1 MIKAII
7 VDDEAPARSEL
18 HFLLEETGQVEV
30 VAEASNVREAIERL
44 KENGGDVMF
53 LDIQMPGASGLQLAE
68 ALGRLKY
75 PPAVIFVTA
84 YSEHAAKAFDV
95 DAIDYL
101 VKPVET
107 ERLLRALAKA
117 KKILSSNNTQGPKTD
132 RIPVEKGGKKLLVST
147 DKIRFIMAKDDYS
160 YLHTET
166 DRYLSTVSLSQLEAK
181 LEPFNFFR
189 VHRRYLV
196 NLAFVEEV
204 TPISGGTLQL
214 TLTGEEEKVPVSRR
228 RVGSLKKAL
237 GI

>member
-18 HFLLEETGQVEV
+18 RFLLEETKQVEV

-44 KENGGDVMF
+44 KDHGGDLMF
-53 LDIQMPGASGLQLAE
+53 LDIQMPGATGLQLAE

-84 YSEHAAKAFDV
+84 FSEHAAEAFDV
-95 DAIDYL
+95 NAIDYL

-107 ERLLRALAKA
+107 ERLHKALHKA
-117 KKILSSNNTQGPKTD
+117 KQYLTANSKSTQSE

-147 DKIRFIMAKDDYS
+147 DKIHYIMAKDDYS
-160 YLHTET
+160 YLHTAN
-166 DRYLSTVSLSQLEAK
+166 DRYLSTVSLAQLEAK
-181 LEPFNFFR
+181 LEPYNFFR
-189 VHRRYLV
+189 IHRRYLV
-196 NLAFVEEV
+196 NLDCVEEV
-204 TPISGGTLQL
+204 TPVSGGTLQL

-228 RVGSLKKAL
+228 RVAALKKAL
-237 GI
+237 GL